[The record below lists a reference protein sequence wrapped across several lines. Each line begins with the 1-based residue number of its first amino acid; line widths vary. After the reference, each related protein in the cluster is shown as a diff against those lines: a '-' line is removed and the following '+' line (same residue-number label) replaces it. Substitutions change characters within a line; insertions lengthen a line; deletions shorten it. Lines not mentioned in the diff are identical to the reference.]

1 MSFESLYSGQFTS
14 STQLIKPNYLVILPT
29 PNKKRMRLLVV
40 SSLVVVASIWRV
52 LSSRCKAFFPRE
64 PATLAVHGGIFE
76 NRGELGPIW
85 KKMAGKTSPQD
96 STLLEI
102 TSEWFLDYCICQ
114 LWKEFKEKRSFSA
127 CWRDAIQGKVMGR
140 HGTVFKRRLVRR
152 SLCFTGFDKTLT
164 PS

>member
-52 LSSRCKAFFPRE
+52 LSSRCKAFFPAS
-64 PATLAVHGGIFE
+64 PPHLQCMVGFLKTVVNWVLFGKKW
-76 NRGELGPIW
+76 RGKHPLKTALCW
-85 KKMAGKTSPQD
+85 KLPQ
-96 STLLEI
+96 SGFWIIVFVSYGRNL
-102 TSEWFLDYCICQ
+102 
-114 LWKEFKEKRSFSA
+114 KRSVRFLLV
-127 CWRDAIQGKVMGR
+127 GEMLYKVKLWGR